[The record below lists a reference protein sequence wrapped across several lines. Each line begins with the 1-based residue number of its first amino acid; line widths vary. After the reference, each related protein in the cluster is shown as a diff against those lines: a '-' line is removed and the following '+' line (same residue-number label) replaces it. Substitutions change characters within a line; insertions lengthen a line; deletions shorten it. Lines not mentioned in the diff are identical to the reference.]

1 MGLKSLGIQ
10 TVKLSDTHTSL
21 SFINKTDWTLTLLK
35 CLKLPMGNRCSN
47 LLEHLQTEME
57 IQHITNFVQF

>member
-35 CLKLPMGNRCSN
+35 CLELPMGNRCSN
-47 LLEHLQTEME
+47 LLEHLQTEKKWKYS
-57 IQHITNFVQF
+57 I